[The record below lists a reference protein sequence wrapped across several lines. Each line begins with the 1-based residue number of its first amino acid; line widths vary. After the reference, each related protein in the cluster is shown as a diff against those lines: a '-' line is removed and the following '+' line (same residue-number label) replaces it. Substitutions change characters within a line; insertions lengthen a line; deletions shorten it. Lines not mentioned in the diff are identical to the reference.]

1 MAPLTIR
8 EFTDP
13 GCPFAFSAEPARW
26 RIEWLYGDQLEWSR
40 RMVVLSQAP
49 DDYVEKGFTPE
60 KQAEAYKRM
69 RREHGMPIDAHER
82 PRMAAT
88 EIACRAVVAARLHAP
103 ERERA
108 LLRQLRVL
116 GFAGQLID
124 ERETIERAA
133 RHVGLA
139 PDDLLAWMEEPAVH
153 EALAED
159 MADARSPSAAA
170 LVLFSRLAETDD
182 GHRYTCPSY
191 QFQSAEGRCFD
202 IPGFRP
208 VEAYEVAIANLASEL
223 DRRSEPDRVEEVL
236 AWAVEPL
243 ATVEVAAVA
252 KLEPEQAREE
262 LARVAD
268 FQPVGNDG
276 YWTLR
281 VADRLAAD
289 AAKPEEGPA

>member
-1 MAPLTIR
+1 MASLTIR

-40 RMVVLSQAP
+40 RMVVLSRTP
-49 DDYVEKGFTPE
+49 EDYLERDFTPD
-60 KQAEAYKRM
+60 KQADSYKRL
-69 RREHGMPIDAHER
+69 RREHGMPIDAHQR
-82 PRMAAT
+82 PRMTAT
-88 EIACRAVVAARLHAP
+88 EVACRAVVAARLHAP
-103 ERERA
+103 DHERP
-108 LLRQLRVL
+108 LLRRLRVL

-124 ERETIERAA
+124 EPETIERAA
-133 RHVGLA
+133 RHAGLS
-139 PDDLLAWMEEPAVH
+139 PDDLLGWMDEPAVH

-159 MADARSPSAAA
+159 MEAARSPSPAA
-170 LVLFSRLAETDD
+170 LVLDSRLAQTED

-191 QFQSAEGRCFD
+191 QFLSADGTCFD

-223 DRRSEPDRVEEVL
+223 DRRPAPDTVEEVL
-236 AWAVEPL
+236 AWAGEPL
-243 ATVEVAAVA
+243 ATVEVAAVC
-252 KLEPEQAREE
+252 KLEREEAREE
-262 LARVAD
+262 LALVAD

-281 VADRLAAD
+281 VAERRWA
-289 AAKPEEGPA
+289 

>member
-1 MAPLTIR
+1 MTTLTIQ

-26 RIEWLYGDQLEWSR
+26 RIEWLYGDQLAWER
-40 RMVVLSQAP
+40 RMVVLSQSP
-49 DDYVEKGFTPE
+49 DDYVQKGFTPD
-60 KQAEAYKRM
+60 KQAESYRRL

-82 PRMAAT
+82 PRMPAT
-88 EIACRAVVAARLHAP
+88 EVACRAVVAARLHAP
-103 ERERA
+103 EHERP
-108 LLRQLRVL
+108 LLRRLRVL

-124 ERETIERAA
+124 EPETIERAA
-133 RHVGLA
+133 RHVGLR
-139 PDDLLAWMEEPAVH
+139 PDELSAWMEDPAVRD
-153 EALAED
+153 ALAQD
-159 MADARSPSAAA
+159 MAAARSPSAAA
-170 LVLFSRLAETDD
+170 LVLDSRLAETED

-191 QFQSAEGRCFD
+191 QFKAADGTCFD

-208 VEAYEVAIANLASEL
+208 VEAYEVAIANLGSEL
-223 DRRSEPDRVEEVL
+223 DRRADPETVEEVL
-236 AWAVEPL
+236 AWAAEPL

-252 KLEPEQAREE
+252 KLAPEEAREE

-281 VADRLAAD
+281 VADRLAA
-289 AAKPEEGPA
+289 

>member
-1 MAPLTIR
+1 MARLSIR

-13 GCPFAFSAEPARW
+13 GCPFAFCAEPARW

-40 RMVVLSQAP
+40 RMVVLSQSP
-49 DDYVEKGFTPE
+49 DDYVEKGFTPD
-60 KQAEAYKRM
+60 KQVKSYKRL
-69 RREHGMPIDAHER
+69 RRQHGMPIDAHER

-88 EIACRAVVAARLHAP
+88 EVACRAVVAVRLHAP
-103 ERERA
+103 EHERA
-108 LLRQLRVL
+108 LLRRLRVL

-133 RHVGLA
+133 RHIGLS

-153 EALAED
+153 EALAKD
-159 MADARSPSAAA
+159 MAAARSPSAAA
-170 LVLFSRLAETDD
+170 LVLDSRLAQTAD

-191 QFQSAEGRCFD
+191 QFHSADGTSFD
-202 IPGFRP
+202 VPGFRP

-223 DRRSEPDRVEEVL
+223 DRRSAPDTVEEVL
-236 AWAVEPL
+236 VWAGEPL
-243 ATVEVAAVA
+243 ATVEVAAVCE
-252 KLEPEQAREE
+252 LEPEQAREE

-281 VADRLAAD
+281 VTDRLAA
-289 AAKPEEGPA
+289 